1 MRQQMMT
8 FRLSVLSAA
17 LFFQPVAWAFSD
29 EEEIEK
35 IEVKGELLPTTAQT
49 ATNSVDVLNKELFA
63 KLGASH
69 IQDVLMQLGN
79 VNYASGS
86 SRARFFQIRGIG
98 ERSQFVDPVNP
109 SVGIAIDG
117 IDYTGIGNAA
127 TLFDIEQVEVFKGPQ
142 GTNIGANA
150 MAGFINLSSTAPG
163 SGQDPRLR
171 LEAGNYG
178 FTHIA
183 GAYGAELGKR
193 SAFRISASKVDG
205 NGYIENDY
213 LDRDD
218 TNGFDELVIRT
229 ALNTKVNRDL
239 SIQAALHKI
248 DIDNGYDAFSLDNN
262 RTTLSDEPGFDRQDT
277 TALALTS
284 LYTGSD
290 KADVKFF
297 LSHSTSD
304 LAYGYD
310 EDWAYGQYNEDWSFT
325 GIHPDGYSSTDHY
338 YRDQSTNQLDV
349 TLRDKDKDWVL
360 GVYLQDKQTE
370 LTRQYTWLAQDFS
383 SDFNVSNYA
392 LYGERRHALTKE
404 VTFAYGL
411 RFEQYEGDYT
421 DSNGI
426 KETVDDSMWGGHITG
441 SKIYNNGFMSYFRI
455 SRGFKSG
462 GVNGEALARVGEA
475 GLERFVTELQAHG
488 SFRPEVLNNVE
499 LGMRFQSKNRRLKA
513 NATLF
518 YSDRD
523 NMQIKQ
529 WLTND
534 KEVQENGDQPIFV
547 GFLSNTPTGSNY
559 GAETSASFV
568 VNPSFTVYGGL
579 ALLETEV
586 SNFKRLQDEQ
596 LVTIDGRAQAHAP
609 SYQYHLGFD
618 WQITERI
625 SFNTN
630 LTGRDEYFYSFT
642 HDEVAK
648 PVDLLNASL
657 VYRGS
662 LFDVTLWARNITDEE
677 YGVRGFYF
685 GNDPRDGYAAKSYE
699 QFGEPRVFGVTVDY
713 IF

>member
-17 LFFQPVAWAFSD
+17 LFFQPAAWAFSD
-29 EEEIEK
+29 DEEIEK

-239 SIQAALHKI
+239 SI
-248 DIDNGYDAFSLDNN
+248 
-262 RTTLSDEPGFDRQDT
+262 
-277 TALALTS
+277 
-284 LYTGSD
+284 
-290 KADVKFF
+290 
-297 LSHSTSD
+297 
-304 LAYGYD
+304 
-310 EDWAYGQYNEDWSFT
+310 
-325 GIHPDGYSSTDHY
+325 
-338 YRDQSTNQLDV
+338 
-349 TLRDKDKDWVL
+349 
-360 GVYLQDKQTE
+360 
-370 LTRQYTWLAQDFS
+370 
-383 SDFNVSNYA
+383 
-392 LYGERRHALTKE
+392 
-404 VTFAYGL
+404 
-411 RFEQYEGDYT
+411 
-421 DSNGI
+421 
-426 KETVDDSMWGGHITG
+426 
-441 SKIYNNGFMSYFRI
+441 
-455 SRGFKSG
+455 
-462 GVNGEALARVGEA
+462 
-475 GLERFVTELQAHG
+475 
-488 SFRPEVLNNVE
+488 
-499 LGMRFQSKNRRLKA
+499 
-513 NATLF
+513 
-518 YSDRD
+518 
-523 NMQIKQ
+523 
-529 WLTND
+529 
-534 KEVQENGDQPIFV
+534 
-547 GFLSNTPTGSNY
+547 
-559 GAETSASFV
+559 
-568 VNPSFTVYGGL
+568 
-579 ALLETEV
+579 
-586 SNFKRLQDEQ
+586 
-596 LVTIDGRAQAHAP
+596 
-609 SYQYHLGFD
+609 
-618 WQITERI
+618 
-625 SFNTN
+625 
-630 LTGRDEYFYSFT
+630 
-642 HDEVAK
+642 
-648 PVDLLNASL
+648 
-657 VYRGS
+657 
-662 LFDVTLWARNITDEE
+662 
-677 YGVRGFYF
+677 
-685 GNDPRDGYAAKSYE
+685 
-699 QFGEPRVFGVTVDY
+699 
-713 IF
+713 